1 MSYALGSYQVS
12 LLQIA
17 FAEAGNSTATVGAWS
32 RAYELLFA
40 MISKNSSGQV
50 HVSNASLAS
59 VTFSKKEDEENGI

>member
-40 MISKNSSGQV
+40 MI
-50 HVSNASLAS
+50 
-59 VTFSKKEDEENGI
+59 KERR